1 MPPKKKPPPKE
12 QCCVCCQP
20 IAKDKDEG
28 LFCAGECQ
36 QRLHRYCAGLSKP
49 CYKSIIE
56 KGTPFF
62 CFACCLARHRIEIDA
77 LKDTVE
83 HLKGEIADLKS
94 SPPSSKVLKDPQV
107 VTAPVAAPKSYA
119 STVNTGSGESN
130 KESHTNSNSESR
142 KFNVVIYG
150 IGECRQGARWPE
162 RLTHDISKAESTLA
176 DIDGSLKS
184 GSIKDCYRLGKFRP
198 NQERPRPMLVK
209 FVRIEDVSKIL
220 ANRRATKPP
229 IVIKPD
235 MTREERIRESTLLRQ
250 RWNLISSGVP
260 KHAIKIARSKIYVNN
275 AVHGTYSPSG
285 FVLASNSASQQ
296 NAPINKPPSNHGS
309 VSLSNSTSSVLP
321 LSATPTSDKQ
331 PTISETMP
339 HSTPLCQF
347 PTSQDTHVSHS
358 TRATSSPPCN
368 EENAP
373 KATGL
378 PPCMD

>member
-1 MPPKKKPPPKE
+1 
-12 QCCVCCQP
+12 
-20 IAKDKDEG
+20 
-28 LFCAGECQ
+28 
-36 QRLHRYCAGLSKP
+36 
-49 CYKSIIE
+49 
-56 KGTPFF
+56 
-62 CFACCLARHRIEIDA
+62 
-77 LKDTVE
+77 
-83 HLKGEIADLKS
+83 
-94 SPPSSKVLKDPQV
+94 
-107 VTAPVAAPKSYA
+107 
-119 STVNTGSGESN
+119 
-130 KESHTNSNSESR
+130 
-142 KFNVVIYG
+142 
-150 IGECRQGARWPE
+150 
-162 RLTHDISKAESTLA
+162 
-176 DIDGSLKS
+176 
-184 GSIKDCYRLGKFRP
+184 
-198 NQERPRPMLVK
+198 MLVK
-209 FVRIEDVSKIL
+209 FVRIDDVL

-235 MTREERIRESTLLRQ
+235 MTREERIRVSTLLRQ

-373 KATGL
+373 EATGL

>member
-1 MPPKKKPPPKE
+1 M
-12 QCCVCCQP
+12 
-20 IAKDKDEG
+20 
-28 LFCAGECQ
+28 
-36 QRLHRYCAGLSKP
+36 
-49 CYKSIIE
+49 
-56 KGTPFF
+56 
-62 CFACCLARHRIEIDA
+62 
-77 LKDTVE
+77 
-83 HLKGEIADLKS
+83 
-94 SPPSSKVLKDPQV
+94 
-107 VTAPVAAPKSYA
+107 
-119 STVNTGSGESN
+119 
-130 KESHTNSNSESR
+130 
-142 KFNVVIYG
+142 IYG
-150 IGECRQGARWPE
+150 IGECSQGARWPE
-162 RLTHDISKAESTLA
+162 RLTHDISKGESTLA

-209 FVRIEDVSKIL
+209 FVRIEGVL

-260 KHAIKIARSKIYVNN
+260 KHAIKIVRSKIYVNN

-347 PTSQDTHVSHS
+347 PNLTS
-358 TRATSSPPCN
+358 TSEN
-368 EENAP
+368 IIIAGDFNAP
-373 KATGL
+373 DIEWSSLSGTQSQSNL
-378 PPCMD
+378 ICDFVFNSNLTQLVEEPH